1 MPANLFLQERNILP
15 LLSWKL
21 RITTQVTP
29 CTKTNVYLA
38 YISNADSK
46 LIFRHQFSSTIGPL
60 RALSSPS
67 EPGAAD
73 SQEGQRR
80 PKVQRIALPDGRLLL
95 KDSFSSH
102 MHGPFP
108 PLLPESP
115 VEVRYGTFFHN
126 EKCLGIGQS
135 VIMTQVN
142 HSWQST
148 SPPTCM
154 PTDVPLV
161 VADLAL
167 VRFGICS
174 GGCSTQATKLI
185 EGLLYTRSIPA
196 MYPYLSEFL
205 Q

>member
-1 MPANLFLQERNILP
+1 MPANLFLQEQNILP
-15 LLSWKL
+15 LLSQKL

-142 HSWQST
+142 HS
-148 SPPTCM
+148 
-154 PTDVPLV
+154 
-161 VADLAL
+161 
-167 VRFGICS
+167 
-174 GGCSTQATKLI
+174 
-185 EGLLYTRSIPA
+185 
-196 MYPYLSEFL
+196 
-205 Q
+205 